1 MRKDA
6 MKDKITIAGRVR
18 PNDYFSDHA
27 WFVGELT
34 KAQFARIKRA
44 SKIVAKQ
51 QAYALVF
58 FDGSVDS
65 LRSLRRSVAETVD
78 LFVGEDDDAES
89 MDDAPVLDACNE
101 NETECMT
108 LNVTDSDVYWTWGE
122 KFVDGEV
129 ETYEIP
135 IEDLAKAFAKKQN
148 RC

>member
-1 MRKDA
+1 

-18 PNDYFSDHA
+18 QNDYFSDHV

-51 QAYALVF
+51 QAYALVS

-78 LFVGEDDDAES
+78 LFVGEYDDVES
-89 MDDAPVLDACNE
+89 MDDVPVLDAP

-108 LNVTDSDVYWTWGE
+108 INVTDSNVYWTWGE
-122 KFVDGEV
+122 KFVSGEV
-129 ETYEIP
+129 ETYEVP
-135 IEDLAKAFAKKQN
+135 IEDLEKAFAKK
-148 RC
+148 

>member
-51 QAYALVF
+51 QAYALSF

-78 LFVGEDDDAES
+78 LFVGEDDDTEY
-89 MDDAPVLDACNE
+89 MDDVPVLDAP

-129 ETYEIP
+129 ETYEVP

>member
-78 LFVGEDDDAES
+78 LFVGEDGDTES
-89 MDDAPVLDACNE
+89 MDDVPVLDAP
-101 NETECMT
+101 NETEGMT
-108 LNVTDSDVYWTWGE
+108 INVTDSGVYWTWGE
-122 KFVDGEV
+122 KFVGGEV

-135 IEDLAKAFAKKQN
+135 IEALEKAFAKK
-148 RC
+148 

>member
-1 MRKDA
+1 

-18 PNDYFSDHA
+18 QNDYFSDHV

-51 QAYALVF
+51 QAYALSS
-58 FDGSVDS
+58 FDGSIDS

-78 LFVGEDDDAES
+78 LFVGEDDDTES
-89 MDDAPVLDACNE
+89 MDDVPVLDAP

-108 LNVTDSDVYWTWGE
+108 LNVTDSDVYWSWGE

-129 ETYEIP
+129 ETYEVP
-135 IEDLAKAFAKKQN
+135 IKDLEKAFAKKQN

>member
-1 MRKDA
+1 

-27 WFVGELT
+27 WFVGKLT

-58 FDGSVDS
+58 FDWSVDS

-78 LFVGEDDDAES
+78 LFVGGDDDMEFK
-89 MDDAPVLDACNE
+89 DDVPVLDAP

-108 LNVTDSDVYWTWGE
+108 SNVTSSDVYWTWGE
-122 KFVDGEV
+122 KFVSGEV
-129 ETYEIP
+129 ETYSVP
-135 IEDLAKAFAKKQN
+135 IEELAKAFAKKQN

>member
-1 MRKDA
+1 

-18 PNDYFSDHA
+18 PNDCFSDHA

-78 LFVGEDDDAES
+78 LFVGEDDDAEY
-89 MDDAPVLDACNE
+89 MDDVPVLDAP

-108 LNVTDSDVYWTWGE
+108 INVTDSDVYWTWGE

-129 ETYEIP
+129 ETYEVP
-135 IEDLAKAFAKKQN
+135 IEDLAKAFAKEQN

>member
-1 MRKDA
+1 

-58 FDGSVDS
+58 FDRSVDS

-89 MDDAPVLDACNE
+89 MDDVPVLDAP

-108 LNVTDSDVYWTWGE
+108 INVTGSDVYWTWCE
-122 KFVDGEV
+122 KFADGEV
-129 ETYEIP
+129 ETYEVP
-135 IEDLAKAFAKKQN
+135 IEDLAKAFAKEQN

>member
-1 MRKDA
+1 

-18 PNDYFSDHA
+18 QNEDFYDHV

-34 KAQFARIKRA
+34 KAQFASIKRA

-89 MDDAPVLDACNE
+89 MDDVPVLDAP

-108 LNVTDSDVYWTWGE
+108 INVTCSDVYWTWGE
-122 KFVDGEV
+122 KFVGGEV
-129 ETYEIP
+129 ETYEVP